1 MSNTDLELSDQS
13 RVVIRVPSASDLS
26 ETALETT
33 DLGTTIQLPE
43 TIGHSQQGDLPKP
56 WNFHIYFSLKM
67 HTSRYI

>member
-1 MSNTDLELSDQS
+1 MFFQMSNTDLELSDQS

-43 TIGHSQQGDLPKP
+43 TIGHSQQG
-56 WNFHIYFSLKM
+56 N
-67 HTSRYI
+67 